1 MVTWN
6 GTALLCKECIERFT
20 FPDKMCCLQE
30 KITQLTIDEELAN
43 DPETAKEIDKEISE
57 GNFLP

>member
-1 MVTWN
+1 MS
-6 GTALLCKECIERFT
+6 ALLCMECIKRFT
-20 FPDKMCCLQE
+20 FPNKMCCLQE